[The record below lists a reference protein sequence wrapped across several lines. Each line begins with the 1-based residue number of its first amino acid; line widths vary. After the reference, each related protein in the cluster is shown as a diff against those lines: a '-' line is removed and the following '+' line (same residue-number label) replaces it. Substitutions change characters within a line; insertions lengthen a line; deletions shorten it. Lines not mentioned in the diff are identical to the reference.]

1 MLFASNRLNDFFINE
16 LNIPVDLIEL
26 LQQQYIEAFLSFL
39 ETEVNLYLD
48 RKNLNEEL
56 DRLQLISQKDPS
68 GADLIAAFM
77 EFYVNYTEIK
87 QKVDRHIKGFNDMFS
102 THVHELLDNEKLE
115 KMNKIIQEDI
125 QAYTDFRKKLS
136 QEI

>member
-56 DRLQLISQKDPS
+56 DRLQLISQKDTS

-77 EFYVNYTEIK
+77 EFYVNYPEIK